1 MDVRGFQAANCTK
14 PKIITSKLEF
24 KQQHAN
30 DNWELLKNNLLNNT
44 KAMISQQSEKIF
56 TVKARF

>member
-1 MDVRGFQAANCTK
+1 M
-14 PKIITSKLEF
+14 SKLVF

-30 DNWELLKNNLLNNT
+30 DNWELLKNNLLNNM

-56 TVKARF
+56 TVKACF